1 MIKDEQMIN
10 KKFGKWL
17 VLQRTEERDSHGSI
31 KYLCKCECGKEK
43 LVDGYSLRSGIS
55 KYCIDCKNQKRYGK
69 KKNKRI
75 NIIYNGMKAR
85 CYNSNTPEYKNYGGR
100 GIKMC
105 DEWINN
111 PQSFYDWAMDN
122 GYEEGLSIDRID
134 VNGNYEPSNC
144 RWVTKEVQDNNRR
157 NNRKITYKGKTKTLS
172 QWSKKYNINIVT
184 LSDRLKAGLSI
195 EEALNKPV
203 IKSGGKIL
211 YTLNG
216 ETKLLSEWCKIYNIN
231 YQTAWKKS
239 KKGYSIEKILKIEK

>member
-1 MIKDEQMIN
+1 MTKNN
-10 KKFGKWL
+10 KKRL
-17 VLQRTEERDSHGSI
+17 IIIRHSM
-31 KYLCKCECGKEK
+31 
-43 LVDGYSLRSGIS
+43 
-55 KYCIDCKNQKRYGK
+55 YC
-69 KKNKRI
+69 
-75 NIIYNGMKAR
+75 R
-85 CYNSNTPEYKNYGGR
+85 CYYPGTNGYKNYGGR

-111 PQSFYDWAMDN
+111 PQSFYDWAMNN

-157 NNRKITYKGKTKTLS
+157 NNRKITYKGETKTLS

-184 LSDRLKAGLSI
+184 LIDRLKAGLSI
-195 EEALNKPV
+195 DEALNKPV

-239 KKGYSIEKILKIEK
+239 KKGYSIEKILKIE